1 MKQIYAFT
9 IVKGDKTF
17 KIALEELNATK
28 AMQII
33 LNLDNN
39 PCSKIKSI
47 DMESYQLYE
56 EMDAK

>member
-33 LNLDNN
+33 LNLDND
-39 PCSKIKSI
+39 PCGEIKSI
-47 DMESYQLYE
+47 HMESYQLYN
-56 EMDAK
+56 